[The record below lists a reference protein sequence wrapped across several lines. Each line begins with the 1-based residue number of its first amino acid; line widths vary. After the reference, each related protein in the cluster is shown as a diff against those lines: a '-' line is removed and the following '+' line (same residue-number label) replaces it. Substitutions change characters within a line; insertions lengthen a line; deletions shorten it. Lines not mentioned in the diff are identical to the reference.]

1 MGEGKPMNE
10 IPDPDDLTSLPR
22 GRRQQMTKSE
32 GLLWSI
38 LRGRQVCGLK
48 FRREHPIAPYQV
60 DFACVAERL
69 VVEVDGGYHD
79 GVGEADLRRQQYL
92 QRAGWRV
99 IRFTDREVA
108 QDPEV
113 VARGIAGQL
122 GREYSFQ
129 RRAGGGSGSKSTRA
143 KPPKKK

>member
-1 MGEGKPMNE
+1 MNE
-10 IPDPDDLTSLPR
+10 IPDPDDSTSRP
-22 GRRQQMTKSE
+22 GESRRQMTKSE
-32 GLLWSI
+32 RLLWSI

-48 FRREHPIAPYQV
+48 FRRQHPIAPYQV

-79 GVGEADLRRQQYL
+79 GTVEADLRRQQYL
-92 QRAGWRV
+92 QRAGWQV
-99 IRFTDREVA
+99 IRFTDREVE
-108 QDPEV
+108 QDSEA
-113 VARGIAGQL
+113 VARAIASQL
-122 GREYSFQ
+122 GREYRFQ